1 MKTMERLVKRFN
13 RLYEQWYYVAKLD
26 KVESYAGYYVIYIT
40 DPIGITNR
48 YTFTTCD
55 DFRSWMNGIVMD

>member
-26 KVESYAGYYVIYIT
+26 KVESYAG
-40 DPIGITNR
+40 
-48 YTFTTCD
+48 
-55 DFRSWMNGIVMD
+55 